1 MGAERGKAGPASNY
15 GRGGG
20 PASEHEWQSPTPIKA
35 DGSRLPM
42 FSRLIHADW
51 SVDPRKRWQASAVR
65 SDGSW
70 KVSARD
76 HSASGPWPGVIA
88 LVTHGTAPPDDFT
101 PENTMGEGYPFSK
114 TQGCSTLIERLCMRG

>member
-70 KVSARD
+70 KVSA
-76 HSASGPWPGVIA
+76 SCPVGP
-88 LVTHGTAPPDDFT
+88 T
-101 PENTMGEGYPFSK
+101 PEFLDDVFRSANGGRTLVGFDFPIGIPSAYGGK
-114 TQGCSTLIERLCMRG
+114 TRLADFRQAL